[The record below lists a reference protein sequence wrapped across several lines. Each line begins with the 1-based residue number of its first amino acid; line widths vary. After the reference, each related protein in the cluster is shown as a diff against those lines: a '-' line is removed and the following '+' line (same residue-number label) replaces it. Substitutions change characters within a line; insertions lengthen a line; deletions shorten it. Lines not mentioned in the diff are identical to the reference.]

1 MKSDESQ
8 RLHNL
13 ILSSGQSEYLNDF
26 IPHIVDT
33 TLHHLLW
40 TLEQEDL
47 WDITLNKDSKQVSI
61 NEISDVS
68 HFIRVNSL

>member
-13 ILSSGQSEYLNDF
+13 FLSSGQSEYLNDF
-26 IPHIVDT
+26 IPYIVDT

-47 WDITLNKDSKQVSI
+47 LDITLK
-61 NEISDVS
+61 
-68 HFIRVNSL
+68 